1 LFFRNMEQGF
11 TWDIGQEVEIST
23 TGEETEEQGMQE
35 AVLASGQIRIPF
47 GLRAT
52 DVEPIK
58 EVLDK
63 YPNLQRAMQS
73 ITTSTL
79 GKNTMGS
86 YESAV
91 NKFKNFCTEHK
102 YRSDQVTESMLIHY
116 IAWLHDTKATLATIS
131 QVKPAIQL
139 MLELQTGKADAIT
152 ARVQRFLIGAKRQA
166 AEDRL
171 PVRKAPEVSL
181 QLLQKLTETYLLPY
195 QENIYKAPI
204 FRLRTVVRLK
214 VEYYTFCRLA
224 DYVKLQACHVE
235 RRGEDLEILFP
246 TSKNDQYHNG
256 QRTVVA
262 ANRSPTCPV
271 RAIKLYFQ
279 RLGFRFGAD
288 GGDKRHLHC
297 RIRKFQG
304 RWFAYTHAASLSK
317 AREELK
323 DTLAEIGGAPERTTD
338 KSFKMLGVTQT
349 LSAGVPV
356 EDVAR
361 HGRWRT
367 PEMPLRYQH
376 NSFEDRRQ
384 TAIKIPGQHITP

>member
-1 LFFRNMEQGF
+1 
-11 TWDIGQEVEIST
+11 
-23 TGEETEEQGMQE
+23 
-35 AVLASGQIRIPF
+35 
-47 GLRAT
+47 
-52 DVEPIK
+52 
-58 EVLDK
+58 
-63 YPNLQRAMQS
+63 
-73 ITTSTL
+73 
-79 GKNTMGS
+79 
-86 YESAV
+86 
-91 NKFKNFCTEHK
+91 
-102 YRSDQVTESMLIHY
+102 
-116 IAWLHDTKATLATIS
+116 
-131 QVKPAIQL
+131 

-152 ARVQRFLIGAKRQA
+152 ARVQRMLTGAKRQA

-181 QLLQKLTETYLLPY
+181 QLLQKLTETFLLPY

-204 FRLRTVVRLK
+204 FRLRTVVRLT

-224 DYVKLQACHVE
+224 DYVKLQARHVE
-235 RRGEDLEILFP
+235 RRGEDLKILFP

-271 RAIKLYFQ
+271 RPIKLYFQ

-304 RWFAYTHAASLSK
+304 RWFADTHAASLSK
-317 AREELK
+317 ARKELK

-356 EDVAR
+356 GGRSAAWALANAGHAVAV
-361 HGRWRT
+361 
-367 PEMPLRYQH
+367 P
-376 NSFEDRRQ
+376 
-384 TAIKIPGQHITP
+384 A